1 MLRHLIF
8 SYENRHCHPQP
19 ERGANLDP
27 QQILERYRTEIND
40 ELGAILAQRTS
51 PLYDMMR
58 YHLGWVDA
66 QGRPTGEGGG
76 KALRPTLCLLA
87 CQAVGGDYRT
97 ALPAAA
103 ALELIHNFSLI
114 HDDIEDRSPE
124 RRHCPT
130 VWWQWGVPQA
140 INAGDAMHAL
150 GRLALLRLEE
160 RDVLSTKVLRAARM
174 LDEACL
180 RLCQGQ
186 YLDISF
192 QDRLDIGVDAYLEMI
207 GGKTA
212 SLIESALC
220 IGALLGTDGEEVIER
235 FRRCGRNL
243 GLAFQMRDDVLGIW
257 GEDEIIGKSSATD
270 IQEKKKS
277 LPIIYALEKAT
288 GQARAELVGIYNKAS
303 LEAEDIAV
311 VRGILDALGAQMYV
325 QVKAQDYYRQ
335 ALAELDGLGLS
346 SPAQEELRN
355 LAAFLVER
363 EY

>member
-1 MLRHLIF
+1 M
-8 SYENRHCHPQP
+8 N
-19 ERGANLDP
+19 P
-27 QQILERYRTEIND
+27 QQVLERYRAEVNE
-40 ELGAILAQRTS
+40 ELRAILAQRTS

-58 YHLGWVDA
+58 YHLGWIDA
-66 QGRPTGEGGG
+66 QGRSTEEGAG

-103 ALELIHNFSLI
+103 AVELIHNFSLI
-114 HDDIEDRSPE
+114 HDDIEDQSPQ
-124 RRHCPT
+124 RRHRPT
-130 VWWQWGVPQA
+130 VWWLWGVPQA

-160 RDVLSTKVLRAARM
+160 RAVLPAKVLRAAHI
-174 LDEACL
+174 LDETCL

-186 YLDISF
+186 YLDISY
-192 QDRLDIGVDAYLEMI
+192 QDRLDIGVDAYLDMI

-212 SLIESALC
+212 GLMGSALW
-220 IGALLGTDGEEVIER
+220 IGALLGTDDEGVIER
-235 FRRCGRNL
+235 FHRCGRNL

-257 GEDEIIGKSSATD
+257 GEEKATGKSTITD

-288 GQARAELVGIYNKAS
+288 GLEKAQLVRIYSKES
-303 LEAEDIAV
+303 IDSEEIAQ
-311 VRGILDALGAQMYV
+311 VRGILDAVGAQAYV
-325 QVKAQDYYRQ
+325 QGKAEECYRQ
-335 ALAELDGLGLS
+335 ALTELDGLNLR
-346 SPAQEELRN
+346 SPAQEELRT